1 MGGVQSI
8 LNMWTA
14 DSYFHGYILYFSR
27 VIILIALFFSVLVLG
42 MLGQHFLTRW
52 MLRLTNRVFLRIP
65 IFKSIFRVS
74 REITKSFINQKSKP
88 FKKTVLVD
96 FPKTDSKAY
105 AFLTNHAP
113 EEVQNKAPH
122 EKEMQSIFL
131 PTAPHPIS
139 GYMMMVGKDRLQE
152 VDVSIEDVFKTL
164 VSCGLFVPGE
174 DKETDPKDDDDL

>member
-1 MGGVQSI
+1 MGGVQSV
-8 LNMWTA
+8 LNMLTA
-14 DSYFHGYILYFSR
+14 NSVLHDYVLYFSR
-27 VIILIALFFSVLVLG
+27 VIILIALFFFVLFLG

-52 MLRLTNRVFLRIP
+52 MLKLTNRVFLRIP

-96 FPKTDSKAY
+96 FPKSDSKAY

-113 EEVQNKAPH
+113 EEVQQKVPH
-122 EKEMQSIFL
+122 EQEMQSIFL

-139 GYMMMVGKDRLQE
+139 GYMMMIGKERLQE

-164 VSCGLFVPGE
+164 VSCGLYVPGE
-174 DKETDPKDDDDL
+174 DKETSEKDDDDL